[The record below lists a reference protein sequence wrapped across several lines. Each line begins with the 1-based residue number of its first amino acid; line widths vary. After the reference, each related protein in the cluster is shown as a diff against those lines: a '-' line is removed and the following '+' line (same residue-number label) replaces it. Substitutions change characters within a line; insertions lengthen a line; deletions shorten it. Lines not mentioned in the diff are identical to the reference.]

1 MSRPAAG
8 LTKAQRRHG
17 QCPSSPRSVLLSA
30 VLHVMH
36 VTYSPQRNDR
46 ELERK
51 HVDKEIR
58 SGDGGGTDGVH
69 STGCIELC
77 EPDRVTTAI
86 RIYDDVADKVK
97 SMGAEQRP
105 VLWFAET
112 CVIKWLAPVR
122 ADR

>member
-1 MSRPAAG
+1 
-8 LTKAQRRHG
+8 
-17 QCPSSPRSVLLSA
+17 
-30 VLHVMH
+30 MH

-86 RIYDDVADKVK
+86 RIYDDVADNVK

-122 ADR
+122 ADRLTMRRPAREHQSAAGHSVVAGHREHCALVLVGS